1 MSHSHTVSH
10 FDIMS
15 LRFRKGLGSRAV
27 IFKHFLEENEAVSRF
42 TSMELLKKLFPTILD
57 LKNAKRA
64 KIVLFSK

>member
-1 MSHSHTVSH
+1 
-10 FDIMS
+10 MS

-27 IFKHFLEENEAVSRF
+27 IFKHFLQENEAVSRF